1 MSITV
6 GISPTSRHRIRTAVA
21 SDSDVVFSL
30 LASLGHGISP
40 EQESFDANFAVLLD
54 SEHPTLVLVAEDEAG
69 DVRGYAFTTITR
81 LLHRSGLSAHLQE
94 LVVDSAVAGQGFG
107 SALVDA
113 TERAC
118 RELNVTQLTV
128 ASRRSAGFYERL
140 GYRTT
145 ADFLKRTLD

>member
-1 MSITV
+1 V
-6 GISPTSRHRIRTAVA
+6 
-21 SDSDVVFSL
+21 
-30 LASLGHGISP
+30 
-40 EQESFDANFAVLLD
+40 
-54 SEHPTLVLVAEDEAG
+54 TLVLVAEDEAG
-69 DVRGYAFTTITR
+69 AVRGYAFTTITR

-94 LVVDSAVAGQGFG
+94 LVVDSEVADQGFG
-107 SALVDA
+107 SALVEA

-145 ADFLKRTLD
+145 ADFLKRTFD

>member
-1 MSITV
+1 
-6 GISPTSRHRIRTAVA
+6 
-21 SDSDVVFSL
+21 
-30 LASLGHGISP
+30 
-40 EQESFDANFAVLLD
+40 LLD
-54 SEHPTLVLVAEDEAG
+54 DPLSTLVLVAEDEDG
-69 DVRGYAFTTITR
+69 VVRGYAFTTISR

-118 RELNVTQLTV
+118 RDHNVTQLTV

-145 ADFLKRTLD
+145 ADFLKRTFD

>member
-1 MSITV
+1 MF
-6 GISPTSRHRIRTAVA
+6 A
-21 SDSDVVFSL
+21 L
-30 LASLGHGISP
+30 LAELGQGITP
-40 EQESFDANFAVLLD
+40 ERASFDSNFAVLLAD
-54 SEHPTLVLVAEDEAG
+54 PLSSLVLVAEDEDGA
-69 DVRGYAFTTITR
+69 VRGYAFTTISR

-94 LVVDSAVAGQGFG
+94 LVVDATVAGQGFG

-118 RELNVTQLTV
+118 RDNSVTQLTV

-145 ADFLKRTLD
+145 ADFLKRTFD

>member
-1 MSITV
+1 MGT
-6 GISPTSRHRIRTAVA
+6 SPTSRHRIRAAVS

-30 LASLGHGISP
+30 LSTLGQGISP
-40 EQESFDANFAVLLD
+40 EREIFDSNFGALLNTPD
-54 SEHPTLVLVAEDEAG
+54 VTLVLVAEDEAG
-69 DVRGYAFTTITR
+69 AVRGYGFTTITR

-94 LVVDSAVAGQGFG
+94 LVVDSEVADQGFG
-107 SALVDA
+107 SALVEA

-118 RELNVTQLTV
+118 RELKVTQLTV

-145 ADFLKRTLD
+145 ADFLKRTFD

>member
-1 MSITV
+1 V
-6 GISPTSRHRIRTAVA
+6 GISPTSRHRIRPAA
-21 SDSDVVFSL
+21 SSDSDVVFAL
-30 LASLGHGISP
+30 LSGLGQGISP
-40 EQESFDANFAVLLD
+40 ERASFDSNFGVLLTAPE
-54 SEHPTLVLVAEDEAG
+54 STLVLVAEDEDG
-69 DVRGYAFTTITR
+69 VVRGYAFTTISR

-118 RELNVTQLTV
+118 RDRNVTQLTV

-145 ADFLKRTLD
+145 ADFLKRTFD

>member
-1 MSITV
+1 V
-6 GISPTSRHRIRTAVA
+6 GISPTSRHRIRPAVS
-21 SDSDVVFSL
+21 SDSDVVFAL
-30 LASLGHGISP
+30 LSNVGHGISP
-40 EQESFDANFAVLLD
+40 KRAEFDSNFVVLLSD
-54 SEHPTLVLVAEDEAG
+54 SLSTLLLVAEDDNG
-69 DVRGYAFTTITR
+69 VVRGYAFTTISR

-94 LVVDSAVAGQGFG
+94 LVVDSHVAGQGLG

-118 RELNVTQLTV
+118 RDRKVTQLTV

-145 ADFLKRTLD
+145 ADFLKRTFE